1 MQLLTVIWSLTI
13 FALGTIHVNGT
24 PTRKDHGIDPM
35 LVSQPQQRM
44 KRQVVELGKSEAADC
59 ITKCAMQAIKSTNPE
74 DMKNDNKWCQL
85 YSNYSG
91 CVFETC
97 GIELKP
103 ATLSTVLDTLPKEC
117 LGRYKNV
124 QCFENF
130 YSNAADTFKCSK
142 YCHKVGSDSSFDA
155 IRSCKL
161 DCAANAI
168 KWINATMILIND
180 GIKCTISDY
189 LINDI

>member
-35 LVSQPQQRM
+35 LLSQPQQRM

-59 ITKCAMQAIKSTNPE
+59 ITKCTVQALKSINPE

-97 GIELKP
+97 GVELKP
-103 ATLSTVLDTLPKEC
+103 ARLSKASDNVTLPNEC
-117 LGRYKNV
+117 HERIHKNSV
-124 QCFENF
+124 CFDNF
-130 YSNAADTFKCSK
+130 NSNAADTITCK
-142 YCHKVGSDSSFDA
+142 YCPKVGSDNSTDP
-155 IRSCKL
+155 IRSRCSCMK
-161 DCAANAI
+161 DCTTNLI
-168 KWINATMILIND
+168 KWLGAVTVLVKDKINCKII
-180 GIKCTISDY
+180 I
-189 LINDI
+189 